1 MMTTQKKIAEKMA
14 ELKSQINEWN
24 ESESRDEYL
33 EIDIFETVQEI
44 FETLEADEG
53 FIAPKEC
60 QAQDVGRDNPDYIEA
75 VAEHAEELADTL
87 DNKDD
92 SDALNFLAYSW
103 KKNAHTV
110 GGSDASRR
118 TFLSELA
125 ETFNLE

>member
-24 ESESRDEYL
+24 ESRDEYL

-87 DNKDD
+87 NSEDD

>member
-14 ELKSQINEWN
+14 ELKSQVKTWN

-33 EIDIFETVQEI
+33 EIDIFETAREI
-44 FETLEADEG
+44 FETVEADEG
-53 FIAPKEC
+53 FIVPEEC
-60 QAQDVGRDNPDYIEA
+60 QAQDVGRDDPRYIEA

-92 SDALNFLAYSW
+92 SDALNFLAYNW

-110 GGSDASRR
+110 GGSDANRR